1 MLIFSV
7 PDAEF
12 SPNCWRVKHIGK
24 AFADQADSNKKYLH
38 LIRAGHATM
47 VEHCDNDNATTCKS
61 FSDNRKFEKM
71 LRPWSRVAT
80 PQ

>member
-24 AFADQADSNKKYLH
+24 AFADQAENNKKYLH
-38 LIRAGHATM
+38 LIRAGAYYNGLALRQRQ
-47 VEHCDNDNATTCKS
+47 CDN
-61 FSDNRKFEKM
+61 M
-71 LRPWSRVAT
+71 LEL
-80 PQ
+80 Q